1 MIYVCEKC
9 HFTFERAGKVE
20 DCPDCGRMSVR
31 QANEEEIK
39 KYLEIK
45 AEFFKTNLVFADQSK
60 EHS

>member
-9 HFTFERAGKVE
+9 HFTFERVGNIE
-20 DCPDCGRMSVR
+20 QCPDCGKMNIH

-39 KYLEIK
+39 KYLEITD
-45 AEFFKTNLVFADQSK
+45 EFRKTNLVFADQSK

>member
-20 DCPDCGRMSVR
+20 DCPDCGKMSVR

-39 KYLEIK
+39 KTRVIY
-45 AEFFKTNLVFADQSK
+45 AHDYPGWYSDQIIQ
-60 EHS
+60 